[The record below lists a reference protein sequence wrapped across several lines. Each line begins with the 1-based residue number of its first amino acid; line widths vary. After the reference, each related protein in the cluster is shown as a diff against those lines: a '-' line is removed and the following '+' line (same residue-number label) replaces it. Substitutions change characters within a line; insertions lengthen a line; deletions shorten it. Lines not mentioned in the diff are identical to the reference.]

1 MSALALELFLS
12 DEVQTLLDDFASL
25 LDVRVTFFSLS
36 GEFLR
41 RGKAMRNCEYCRI
54 VQEKLGGRERCI
66 SMDCY
71 KQHEAVE
78 KGQIIDYRCH
88 AGLHECLAP
97 VMVRGV
103 VAGFVMFG
111 QFRVEGEV
119 PPAWDDVPAEIRTE
133 LEKHYWELPSF
144 TAEKLRGVL
153 GVLKTLIDYI
163 AVRELAVLQGD
174 QLRAEIDKY
183 IEKHAAEDVRL
194 PDMARKLGR
203 SVSTI
208 SQFLR
213 RNYQTSFKGLLLD
226 ARLKI
231 AEKVWRKDPS
241 ATVAEVAFA
250 SGFRDQ
256 FYFSRVF
263 SRRRGMPPG
272 KFRSQMRPAGE
283 RNIVAKDDDTV
294 SGS

>member
-1 MSALALELFLS
+1 VSNMPMELFLS
-12 DEVQTLLDDFASL
+12 DEVQSLLDDFASL

-36 GEFLR
+36 GEPLR
-41 RGKAMRNCEYCRI
+41 RGKEMHNCTFCSLVHEQLDGYN
-54 VQEKLGGRERCI
+54 RCV
-66 SMDCY
+66 SMDCH
-71 KQHEAVE
+71 KQQEAVQT
-78 KGQIIDYRCH
+78 GRIMDYRCH

-97 VMVRGV
+97 VTVRNR

-111 QFRVEGEV
+111 QFRIEGDPE
-119 PPAWDDVPAEIRTE
+119 PDWRMIPEQLRDRMKQA
-133 LEKHYWELPSF
+133 YFELPCF
-144 TAEKLRGVL
+144 TGEKLQAVL

-174 QLRAEIDKY
+174 RLRNEIDLY
-183 IEKHAAEDVRL
+183 IEKHASEDIRL
-194 PDMARKLGR
+194 PDMAKKLGR

-213 RNYQTSFKGLLLD
+213 NNYQTSFKGLLLD

-231 AEKVWRKDPS
+231 AEKMWRDDPG

-250 SGFRDQ
+250 SGFCDQ

-263 SRRRGMPPG
+263 SRRKGMPPG
-272 KFRSQMRPAGE
+272 KFRSQMRRAGE
-283 RNIVAKDDDTV
+283 CKFN
-294 SGS
+294 

>member
-1 MSALALELFLS
+1 MPSVAFELFLS
-12 DEVQTLLDDFASL
+12 DEVQALLDDFASL

-41 RGKAMRNCEYCRI
+41 RGKEMRNCEYCRI
-54 VQEKLGGRERCI
+54 VQEKLGGRARCV
-66 SMDCY
+66 SMDCD
-71 KQHEAVE
+71 KQREAVD

-97 VMVRGV
+97 VMVHGV

-111 QFRVEGEV
+111 QFRLEGEN
-119 PPAWDDVPAEIRTE
+119 PPAWQGIPESERKALSCAYR
-133 LEKHYWELPSF
+133 ELPCF
-144 TAEKLRGVL
+144 TAEKLKGTL

-163 AVRELAVLQGD
+163 SVRELAVLQGD
-174 QLRAEIDKY
+174 QLRAEIDRY
-183 IEKHAAEDVRL
+183 IEKHVTEDIRL
-194 PDMARKLGR
+194 PDMAKKLGR

-213 RNYQTSFKGLLLD
+213 RNYQTSFKGILLD
-226 ARLKI
+226 ARLAI
-231 AEKVWRKDPS
+231 AEKMWRKDPG

-250 SGFRDQ
+250 AGFRDQ

-272 KFRSQMRPAGE
+272 KFRRQMRPAGE
-283 RNIVAKDDDTV
+283 RNIIDDNA
-294 SGS
+294 

>member
-1 MSALALELFLS
+1 VSTLALELFLS

-54 VQEKLGGRERCI
+54 IQKKLCGMEHCV
-66 SMDCY
+66 SMDHH
-71 KQHEAVE
+71 KRHEAVK

-111 QFRVEGEV
+111 QFRVEDEE
-119 PPAWDDVPAEIRTE
+119 PPVWDDVPADIRAE
-133 LEKHYWELPSF
+133 LERRYWELPSF

-183 IEKHAAEDVRL
+183 IEKHATEDVRL

-231 AEKVWRKDPS
+231 AEKVWRNDPG

-283 RNIVAKDDDTV
+283 RNIVENDDV
-294 SGS
+294 SES

>member
-1 MSALALELFLS
+1 MPSVAFELFLS
-12 DEVQTLLDDFASL
+12 DEVQSLLDDFASL

-41 RGKAMRNCEYCRI
+41 RGKKMRNCEYCRI
-54 VQEKLGGRERCI
+54 VQEKLGGRARCV
-66 SMDCY
+66 SMDCD
-71 KQHEAVE
+71 KQREAIE
-78 KGQIIDYRCH
+78 KKQIIDYRCH

-97 VMVRGV
+97 VTVRGG

-111 QFRVEGEV
+111 QFRIEGEE
-119 PPAWDDVPAEIRTE
+119 PPLWENLPESGRTD
-133 LEKHYWELPSF
+133 LIQAYAELPCF
-144 TAEKLRGVL
+144 TAEKLKGVL

-163 AVRELAVLQGD
+163 SVRELAVLQGD
-174 QLRAEIDKY
+174 QLRSEIDKY
-183 IEKHAAEDVRL
+183 IEKHATEDIRL
-194 PDMARKLGR
+194 PDMAKKLGR
-203 SVSTI
+203 SVSSI

-213 RNYQTSFKGLLLD
+213 RNYRTSFKGILLET
-226 ARLKI
+226 RLAI
-231 AEKVWRKDPS
+231 AEKIWRNDPG

-272 KFRSQMRPAGE
+272 KFRSQMRPAGGRSVVE
-283 RNIVAKDDDTV
+283 KN
-294 SGS
+294 SC